1 MSPRQAWSLVKQAVS
16 AWSDD
21 YAPSMGAALSYYTL
35 FSIAP
40 LLVIVI
46 AVAGFFFGDEAVR
59 GEVFAQLR
67 GLMGD
72 DGARA
77 IEALLETVSQP
88 KEGSLATLG
97 GIALLLVGATTVF
110 AELQYDLDRI
120 WRAPVRQKASGIWN
134 LVRARVL
141 SFGMILGIAFLMM
154 VSLLVSAA
162 LSALA
167 KWWGAWFGSW
177 QLLAHA
183 LDVATS
189 LALATGLFAMIF
201 KIMPRAEIRWRD
213 VWIGA
218 LVTAALFGVGKLLIG
233 LYLGKAAVASMFG
246 AAGSLVV
253 VMVWVYYSA
262 LIFLLGAEF
271 TWVYAHAHGSRRGRQ
286 RPGSR
291 PE

>member
-1 MSPRQAWSLVKQAVS
+1 
-16 AWSDD
+16 
-21 YAPSMGAALSYYTL
+21 
-35 FSIAP
+35 
-40 LLVIVI
+40 
-46 AVAGFFFGDEAVR
+46 
-59 GEVFAQLR
+59 
-67 GLMGD
+67 
-72 DGARA
+72 
-77 IEALLETVSQP
+77 
-88 KEGSLATLG
+88 
-97 GIALLLVGATTVF
+97 
-110 AELQYDLDRI
+110 
-120 WRAPVRQKASGIWN
+120 
-134 LVRARVL
+134 VL